1 MEVRT
6 RMRRRQVMAGM
17 MATGLAARSGLQ
29 AAELAPSAFDAQ
41 TVRKL
46 ARSLADAPFQPPDTK
61 LPDALAKLS
70 YDAYRAIRFDP
81 AQSLWRGRGLPFEAQ
96 FFHRGSLYA
105 NRVDLYEVADGQA
118 RPIPYRPEQFDF
130 GPTPRPA
137 TENLGYAGFRLHSAI
152 NRADTIDE
160 IAVFLGASYF
170 RAVGKNLLYGLSA
183 RGLSINTADPGGEQF
198 PAFKAFWL
206 ERPQPGTNSLV
217 VTALLD
223 SPSATAAMRFSIRPG
238 DDTVFDVE
246 LTLFPRE
253 DIAQP
258 GIATMTSMFLFD
270 ALDHRGMD
278 DYRRAV
284 HDSDGLMMLTGR
296 GEELW
301 RPVTNPQT
309 LQVSQFVDTSPRGFG
324 LMQRARALRDF
335 EDLEARYEKRPSLW
349 VEPIGDWGEG
359 VIQLV
364 EIPTKDE
371 VHDNIVAFWRPKQP
385 LLAKSEHSFTYRL
398 HWASNAPTTS
408 ALARF
413 TSSRSG
419 AGPAGARLFV
429 LDAAGG
435 ALKTLAPDAQPRLAV
450 STDRGKIQNAV
461 AHPNP
466 EEGGWRIGFELLPE
480 DAKAAELRV
489 QLLQGDTPLTETW
502 ILRWTA

>member
-1 MEVRT
+1 MQ
-6 RMRRRQVMAGM
+6 RRRLMAG
-17 MATGLAARSGLQ
+17 AVAIGLTARIELR
-29 AAELAPSAFDAQ
+29 AAEVAPAPFDAQ

-46 ARSLADAPFQPPDTK
+46 ARMLADAAFQAPDTK

-81 AQSLWRGRGLPFEAQ
+81 AQSLWRGRGLPFEVQ
-96 FFHRGSLYA
+96 LFHRGSLYA
-105 NRVDLYEVADGQA
+105 NRVDIYEVVDGQA
-118 RPIPYRPEQFDF
+118 QPLRYRPEQFDF
-130 GPTPRPA
+130 GPTPRIA
-137 TENLGYAGFRLHSAI
+137 DQDLGYAGFRIHGAI

-206 ERPQPGTNSLV
+206 ERPQPGTNSMV
-217 VTALLD
+217 VTGLLD
-223 SPSATAAMRFSIRPG
+223 SPSAAAAMRFSIRPG
-238 DDTVFDVE
+238 EDTVFDVE

-270 ALDHRGMD
+270 ALDRGGVD

-284 HDSDGLMMLTGR
+284 HDSNGLMMLTGR

-301 RPVTNPQT
+301 RPITNPQT
-309 LQVSQFVDTSPRGFG
+309 LQVSQFADTSPRGFG
-324 LMQRARALRDF
+324 LMQRTRRLSDF

-359 VIQLV
+359 VIELV

-385 LLAKSEHSFTYRL
+385 LRAKSEHGFTYRL
-398 HWASNAPTTS
+398 HWAADAPTTS

-413 TSSRSG
+413 TASRSG
-419 AGPAGARLFV
+419 AGGAGVRLFV

-435 ALKTLAPDAQPRLAV
+435 ALKALAADAQPRLAV
-450 STDRGKIQNAV
+450 STDKGKIQHAV
-461 AHPNP
+461 VHPNP
-466 EEGGWRIGFELLPE
+466 EEGSWRLSFELLPE
-480 DAKAAELRV
+480 DAKAAELRA
-489 QLLQGDTPLTETW
+489 QLLMGDTPLTETW